1 MYAQRFSSSVPWSL
15 VTRLASFPGRSDTS
29 RHFQSAE
36 GRFYPPHL
44 RSLEKDRAISATSE
58 NHSCCVS
65 HHTEEGK
72 KTKKSEAVVWRVH
85 DQRVSSLFESSASS
99 ASLLRQRYA
108 SSDEPRT
115 AFVSQSTPRR
125 TIALL
130 SFILR
135 RLDPAFHSQLFL
147 LTLRHYDAKRK
158 QERTTALR
166 HRHS

>member
-1 MYAQRFSSSVPWSL
+1 MTPRGTFKVLKGGFIPRTFA
-15 VTRLASFPGRSDTS
+15 RLKRIEPYRRQVRTILAAYHTIPKK
-29 RHFQSAE
+29 
-36 GRFYPPHL
+36 
-44 RSLEKDRAISATSE
+44 EK
-58 NHSCCVS
+58 
-65 HHTEEGK
+65 K
-72 KTKKSEAVVWRVH
+72 QKKSEAVVWRVH